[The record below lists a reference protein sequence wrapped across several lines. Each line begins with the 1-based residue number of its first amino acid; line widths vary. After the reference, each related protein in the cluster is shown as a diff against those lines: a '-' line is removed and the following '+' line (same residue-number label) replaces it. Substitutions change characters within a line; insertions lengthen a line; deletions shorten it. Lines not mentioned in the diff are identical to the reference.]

1 MKKVKKW
8 LIPVLIILAIAVIF
22 ALYVAITMV
31 S

>member
-22 ALYVAITMV
+22 ALYIAITMV